1 MSHALETVQ
10 SIYAAFGRGD
20 IPAILAQLADDVAW
34 ESWPVAHSAQQA
46 GVPWLQERHGRAA
59 VAGFFEVVGQMQFH
73 RFEVQ
78 DFLVGRD
85 RVVVMVSIDA
95 TMPSGRRGQD
105 EEIHLWTLDAAG
117 QVSGF
122 RHYIDSAKHI
132 ELARPAQG

>member
-34 ESWPVAHSAQQA
+34 ESWPDHRGQQA
-46 GVPWLQERHGRAA
+46 GVPWLQERRGREA
-59 VAGFFEVVGQMQFH
+59 VAGFFAVVGQMQFH

-78 DFLVGRD
+78 DFLVGQD
-85 RVVVMVSIDA
+85 RVVVLLSIDA
-95 TMPSGRRGQD
+95 TMPGGRRGSD
-105 EEIHLWTLDAAG
+105 EEIHLWTLNPAG

-122 RHYIDSAKHI
+122 RHYIDTAKHI
-132 ELARPAQG
+132 ELAKPA